1 MPSLPMPSEKQ
12 RKDILIIR
20 FYVLNRDKTF
30 KFEIE
35 REIVKTLVNTEYVQ
49 LFNKTKE
56 ENTVLFAL

>member
-35 REIVKTLVNTEYVQ
+35 REIVKTLVNTEYV
-49 LFNKTKE
+49 
-56 ENTVLFAL
+56 